1 MRLRLSDTEWVLLRG
16 VDTSSSLHRITYLSS
31 VLLFAESQKDSAP
44 ALDVAT
50 LTFGLRVKGDFA
62 SSSDAVSYSMLLGM
76 PEAPVAVDVLS
87 VRASFGFADMA
98 AAPDVCSVRMQL
110 PPADS
115 ASATDYVAV
124 AFSLGIKDAVGFN
137 ETFFF
142 GGVFNVDVQNI
153 VFPSERLAFD
163 VVDPMDADS
172 ASAGDSMV
180 VGMRHA
186 IDTYF
191 GGFAIGDPVFGGR
204 LR

>member
-1 MRLRLSDTEWVLLRG
+1 MRLRLSDTQWVLLRG
-16 VDTSSSLHRITYLSS
+16 VDTSSSLHRITYLTS
-31 VLLFAESQKDSAP
+31 VLLYAESQKDDVP
-44 ALDVAT
+44 ALDIAT
-50 LTFGLRVKGDFA
+50 LTFGLRVKGDTAA
-62 SSSDAVSYSMLLGM
+62 STDAISYSMQLGM
-76 PEAPVAVDVLS
+76 LEAPAAVDLLS
-87 VRASFGFADMA
+87 VRASFGFADTA
-98 AAPDVCSVRMQL
+98 VTPDVCSVRMRL
-110 PPADS
+110 PPTES
-115 ASATDYVAV
+115 ASASDYVAV

-153 VFPSERLAFD
+153 VFSGERLTFA

-191 GGFAIGDPVFGGR
+191 GGFAVGDPVFGGR